1 MDPTL
6 LVITGPTGIGKT
18 GLSIETALRFGSVV
32 LSADSRQMYRE
43 MEIGT
48 ARPTAE
54 QMALVPHYFVGH
66 LSIHDYYNAS
76 RFEEEALELLSGLF
90 LRHRVVVM
98 TGGSMMYIDAVR
110 RGIDD
115 LPTVDPVVR
124 EKLLQQYE
132 TEGIESL
139 RFDLRRLDPGYYHQV
154 DLHNHMRLL
163 HALEICLMTG
173 KPYSAQLTRTPK
185 KREFRIVTWC
195 LDMEREVLYARINKR
210 VDEMVELGLEEEAR
224 RLYPLRSLNALNTV
238 GYREWFAHFDGKTS
252 RETAIEEIK
261 SNTRR
266 YARKQLTWFRR
277 DPSVQ
282 WFDMQQAGEFVPL
295 VEKDLAFTAED
306 IGRNLP

>member
-6 LVITGPTGIGKT
+6 LVITGPTGIGNT

-163 HALEICLMTG
+163 HAL
-173 KPYSAQLTRTPK
+173 
-185 KREFRIVTWC
+185 
-195 LDMEREVLYARINKR
+195 
-210 VDEMVELGLEEEAR
+210 
-224 RLYPLRSLNALNTV
+224 
-238 GYREWFAHFDGKTS
+238 
-252 RETAIEEIK
+252 
-261 SNTRR
+261 
-266 YARKQLTWFRR
+266 
-277 DPSVQ
+277 
-282 WFDMQQAGEFVPL
+282 
-295 VEKDLAFTAED
+295 
-306 IGRNLP
+306 